1 MQGLGWGGQNKDS
14 QDPEMDWMGGGV
26 FRSQQCI
33 LGALTGVGYS
43 REGKGSSFG
52 LACCQVWGDNQQGR
66 EPEGEE
72 DELSFGH
79 VQFMILARHP
89 SRDVR
94 RQVDTSLELGG
105 GLNGEA
111 NIAVIVSGWHRKPG
125 QCLLTHGR
133 HRIREMR
140 TGTL

>member
-1 MQGLGWGGQNKDS
+1 M
-14 QDPEMDWMGGGV
+14 
-26 FRSQQCI
+26 
-33 LGALTGVGYS
+33 
-43 REGKGSSFG
+43 
-52 LACCQVWGDNQQGR
+52 WGDNQQGR